1 MRCSCPVVGA
11 FDCSPSP
18 FFATAKLAIFF
29 EIRKHFYLR
38 KRLLLPYSELF
49 RIIPNYL
56 RFFLHISSIFRTFA
70 SSNNY

>member
-11 FDCSPSP
+11 FDYSPRP
-18 FFATAKLAIFF
+18 FFATAKLAIFL

-38 KRLLLPYSELF
+38 KRLLLHYSELF

-56 RFFLHISSIFRTFA
+56 LFYLHISQLFCTFA
-70 SSNNY
+70 LTNNY